1 VESDEFGVSMEAVEN
16 KSDKFEMVDEF
27 AEEKEKEEWRGGGV
41 EAKVSESGISL
52 GNRLD
57 ISCLSI
63 SSRIS
68 MDGVVPEL

>member
-1 VESDEFGVSMEAVEN
+1 MDAVEN

-27 AEEKEKEEWRGGGV
+27 AEEKEKDEWRGDGV
-41 EAKVSESGISL
+41 KVSESGISL

-63 SSRIS
+63 SSRIR
-68 MDGVVPEL
+68 MEGVVPEL